1 VVRRVLS
8 SELNMSEIMTDDNNV
23 LFFQSSKR
31 GLAKLRQY
39 EEGVD
44 AIHVEIICQN
54 INFPVDEFI
63 KLCEKYR

>member
-1 VVRRVLS
+1 
-8 SELNMSEIMTDDNNV
+8 MTDDKNV
-23 LFFQSSKR
+23 IFFQSSKR

-44 AIHVEIICQN
+44 VVHVEIICQN
-54 INFPVDEFI
+54 INFPADEFI